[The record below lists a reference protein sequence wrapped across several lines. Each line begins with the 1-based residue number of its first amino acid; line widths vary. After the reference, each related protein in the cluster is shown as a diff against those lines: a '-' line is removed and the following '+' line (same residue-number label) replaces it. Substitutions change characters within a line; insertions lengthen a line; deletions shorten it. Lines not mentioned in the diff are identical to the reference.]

1 MKLLNKI
8 LNKFGYSHEE
18 YEKKI
23 VDTLKYG
30 DIIKLKDF
38 SNTYIIFRVTDTHIL
53 ARQIDKETK
62 ARYCMIK
69 GHFGMEY
76 NIRLDNKYLEIDA
89 HGLKKYIVYD
99 RAINREW
106 EKFMPYIPKG
116 ESAIDDIIEGR
127 A

>member
-1 MKLLNKI
+1 
-8 LNKFGYSHEE
+8 
-18 YEKKI
+18 
-23 VDTLKYG
+23 
-30 DIIKLKDF
+30 
-38 SNTYIIFRVTDTHIL
+38 
-53 ARQIDKETK
+53 
-62 ARYCMIK
+62 
-69 GHFGMEY
+69 MEY